1 MVVIVDYKVG
11 NIKNVINSFIKLGF
25 DPVVTSDPNTIIKAD
40 VVILPGVGAFN
51 DAMRSLRETG
61 IDKAIKY
68 RAENNL
74 TVIGI
79 CLGMQV
85 LFDKSYEDGEF
96 EGLGIFKGV
105 FKRFQFDD
113 PLIKVPHMGWNN
125 LFIRRNDPIVSGISE
140 TDYVYFVHSYYLCD
154 FDNDDLVAYADYNV
168 TVPAIVRKGNII
180 GMQFHPEKSST
191 VGEALLRNFKSIIE
205 NVL

>member
-11 NIKNVINSFIKLGF
+11 NIKNVINSFTKLGF
-25 DPVVTSDPNTIIKAD
+25 DPIISGDPEVIKNAE

-51 DAMRSLRETG
+51 DAMRSLKESG

-68 RAENNL
+68 RADNNKI
-74 TVIGI
+74 VIGI

-85 LFDKSYEDGEF
+85 LFDKSYEDGDF
-96 EGLGIFKGV
+96 EGLGLLKGV
-105 FKRFQFDD
+105 FKRFSFDD

-125 LFIRRNDPIVSGISE
+125 LAISKVDPIVSGIGA
-140 TDYVYFVHSYYLCD
+140 DDFVYFVHSYYLCD
-154 FDNDDLVAYADYNV
+154 YDDDDLIAYADYKV
-168 TVPAIVRKGNII
+168 KVPAIVRKGNII

-191 VGEALLRNFKSIIE
+191 VGELLLGNFKKIIE
-205 NVL
+205 DSI